1 MVKELSWVE
10 RNVLMPLENQI
21 GYEEFMHEYT
31 SALKEMHT
39 KVEILSGDFA
49 VHHNYNPIHHV
60 ERRLK
65 TAASL
70 EEKLERFG
78 FEKTILMAR
87 EHIYDVAGLRIV
99 VNFLDDV
106 YKMEEMLLAQNDISL
121 IMEKDYIKNP
131 KANGYRSLHLAI
143 KVPVFLLSGWVS
155 VPVEVQ
161 IRTVAMDFWA
171 SLEHNLRYKQDNEI
185 TPKIN
190 LELKACAEVSA
201 TLDKRMQKIY
211 DEIYPINKGVV
222 F

>member
-1 MVKELSWVE
+1 MAWVE
-10 RNVLMPLENQI
+10 RNAIKPLEDQL
-21 GYEEFMHEYT
+21 GFGEFMHEYT
-31 SALKEMHT
+31 SALKEIHT
-39 KVEILSGDFA
+39 KVEILSEDFA
-49 VHHNYNPIHHV
+49 VRHNYNPIHHV

-70 EEKLERFG
+70 TEKLGRLDFDI
-78 FEKTILMAR
+78 TIASAR
-87 EHIYDVAGLRIV
+87 ENIYDVAGVRIV

-121 IMEKDYIKNP
+121 ISKKDYIENP
-131 KANGYRSLHLAI
+131 KENGYRSLHLAI
-143 KVPVFLLSGWVS
+143 RVPVFLLNGWAS

-171 SLEHNLRYKQDNEI
+171 SLEHNLRYKQCNEI
-185 TPKIN
+185 TPTMN

-211 DEIYPINKGVV
+211 NEIYKFNY
-222 F
+222 